1 MAVMFVLV
9 LVVGAVAAATRVR
22 RSRAAAAKAL
32 SVAEPLE
39 STRVVDH
46 LSAHDRKTSAPGA
59 GPSAGPGPE
68 PRRWDTPHTVE
79 VIAITE
85 DSPIYHLLP
94 ATAAQP
100 ESVV

>member
-32 SVAEPLE
+32 SVVEPLE
-39 STRVVDH
+39 STLVR
-46 LSAHDRKTSAPGA
+46 
-59 GPSAGPGPE
+59 
-68 PRRWDTPHTVE
+68 RRWDTPHTVE

-85 DSPIYHLLP
+85 GPPIYHLLP